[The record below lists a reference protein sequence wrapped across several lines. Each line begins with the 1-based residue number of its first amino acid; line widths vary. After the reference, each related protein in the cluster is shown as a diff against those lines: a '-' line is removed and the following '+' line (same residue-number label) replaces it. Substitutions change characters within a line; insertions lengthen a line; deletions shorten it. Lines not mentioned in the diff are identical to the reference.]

1 MTRSVY
7 LGFFHRLPF
16 RYNRLGDFHVMA
28 RFVVMVVSVRMT
40 RLHRLVVSTAL
51 ARFGVMVVSVHMT
64 RSCLLVVFPSVTR

>member
-1 MTRSVY
+1 
-7 LGFFHRLPF
+7 
-16 RYNRLGDFHVMA
+16 MA

-51 ARFGVMVVSVHMT
+51 ARFVVMVVSVHMT